1 MQPLAKFG
9 YTAATCVLLITIF
22 AIIGP
27 RAVHAVTA
35 TIVRDADN
43 PARHTFVGFCGLAS
57 TPGTTVQCTYPVP
70 AGEEVVIQ
78 TAWVSVT
85 ASSANT
91 SILTTVQSV
100 SKGVTPVESSIGNN
114 NGMTPNQTSVQT
126 TMSSTLY
133 GDPGTD
139 LTCIAQSPG
148 NNPSPDLSVE
158 CVFTGYYVV
167 L

>member
-70 AGEEVVIQ
+70 AGEEVVQ